1 MVQNI
6 SAKIVELILS
16 QILEEDNFEFH
27 INILQLFILRTLRSG
42 KYLFIVNFKYFHVLG
57 FVFMTLFVANRS
69 LQNHTF
75 P

>member
-1 MVQNI
+1 MSDFLLSAAQEKLVVQNV

-42 KYLFIVNFKYFHVLG
+42 KYLFIVIQILNINQF
-57 FVFMTLFVANRS
+57 
-69 LQNHTF
+69 
-75 P
+75 